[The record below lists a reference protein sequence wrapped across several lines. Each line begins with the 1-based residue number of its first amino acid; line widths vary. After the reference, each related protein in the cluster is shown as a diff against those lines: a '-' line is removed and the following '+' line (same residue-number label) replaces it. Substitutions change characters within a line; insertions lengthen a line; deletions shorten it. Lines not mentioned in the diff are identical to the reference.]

1 MSLRLPP
8 LASLRLFE
16 AAARHASFKQAAE
29 ELGLTPSAVSHG
41 IDTLET
47 WLGAPLF
54 DRSGRAVTLT
64 AAGEDLLPYV
74 SEGLSMIA
82 TGAHRVSPLLG
93 ARRIRVSVAPT
104 FARRWLVPRLGRF
117 RGRHPE
123 IDLHIDT
130 SHRQAVFPLDGVDL
144 AIRMGPAPWP
154 SARSELLFREALQP
168 VAHPDLAARLPQRDG
183 RIDWARAPLIHVASV
198 ENDWAAWVAAAAS
211 ATGET
216 LPPPGRGL
224 HVDTVDLALEAAA
237 QGLGVA
243 LARLPLC
250 AGALSAPA
258 SSSPASPSSGLSSP
272 TSSSP
277 APATPAP
284 SSPASPVLSPLA
296 DCPPVP
302 VRTGYWALL
311 PSGYEPR
318 REIAAFLRWLKGESA
333 AFRA

>member
-54 DRSGRAVTLT
+54 DRSGRAVMLT

-93 ARRIRVSVAPT
+93 ARRIRISVAPT

-123 IDLHIDT
+123 IDLHVDT

-168 VAHPDLAARLPQRDG
+168 VAHPDLAARLPRREG
-183 RIDWARAPLIHVASV
+183 RIDWARAPLIHVATV
-198 ENDWAAWVAAAAS
+198 ENDWAVWFAAAAA

-258 SSSPASPSSGLSSP
+258 PL
-272 TSSSP
+272 SP
-277 APATPAP
+277 APAAPAP

-296 DCPPVP
+296 GCPPVP

-311 PSGYEPR
+311 PFGHEPR
-318 REIAAFLRWLKGESA
+318 REIAAFLRWLKGEA
-333 AFRA
+333 APFMT

>member
-1 MSLRLPP
+1 MGLRLPP

-54 DRSGRAVTLT
+54 DRSGRSVALT

-123 IDLHIDT
+123 IDLHVDT

-168 VAHPDLAARLPQRDG
+168 VAHPDLAARLPQREG
-183 RIDWARAPLIHVASV
+183 RIDWARAPLIHVATV
-198 ENDWAAWVAAAAS
+198 EHDWAAWFAGGVSAA
-211 ATGET
+211 TDT
-216 LPPPGRGL
+216 PPPAGRGL

-237 QGLGVA
+237 QGLGIA

-250 AGALSAPA
+250 AGALSSPALPSSAPA
-258 SSSPASPSSGLSSP
+258 A
-272 TSSSP
+272 
-277 APATPAP
+277 PAP

-296 DCPPVP
+296 GCPPVP

-311 PSGYEPR
+311 PSGHEPR
-318 REIAAFLRWLKGESA
+318 REIAAFLRWLKGEA
-333 AFRA
+333 APFLE

>member
-54 DRSGRAVTLT
+54 DRSGRAVALT

-93 ARRIRVSVAPT
+93 ARRIRISVAPT

-123 IDLHIDT
+123 IDLHVDT

-168 VAHPDLAARLPQRDG
+168 AAHPDLAARLPQREG
-183 RIDWARAPLIHVASV
+183 RIDWARAPLIHVATV
-198 ENDWAAWVAAAAS
+198 ENDWVAWFEAIAQ

-216 LPPPGRGL
+216 PPPPGRGL

-250 AGALSAPA
+250 ADAVAIAPR
-258 SSSPASPSSGLSSP
+258 P
-272 TSSSP
+272 SP
-277 APATPAP
+277 APAVSAP

-296 DCPPVP
+296 GCPPVP

-311 PSGYEPR
+311 PSGHEPR
-318 REIAAFLRWLKGESA
+318 REIAAFLRWLKGEA
-333 AFRA
+333 TPFLT

>member
-1 MSLRLPP
+1 MGLRLPP

-93 ARRIRVSVAPT
+93 ARRIRISVAPT

-123 IDLHIDT
+123 IELHVDT

-144 AIRMGPAPWP
+144 AIRMGAAPWP

-168 VAHPDLAARLPQRDG
+168 VVHPDLAARLPRRDG
-183 RIDWARAPLIHVASV
+183 RIDWARAPLIHVATV
-198 ENDWAAWVAAAAS
+198 EHDWAAWFDGEAS
-211 ATGET
+211 AAGEA
-216 LPPPGRGL
+216 LPKGRGL

-237 QGLGVA
+237 QGLGIA

-250 AGALSAPA
+250 ADALTSPGLAPIA
-258 SSSPASPSSGLSSP
+258 G
-272 TSSSP
+272 
-277 APATPAP
+277 
-284 SSPASPVLSPLA
+284 
-296 DCPPVP
+296 CPPVP

-311 PSGYEPR
+311 PSGHEPR
-318 REIAAFLRWLKGESA
+318 REIAAFLRWLKGEA
-333 AFRA
+333 APFLG

>member
-54 DRSGRAVTLT
+54 DRSGRAVSLT

-123 IDLHIDT
+123 IDLHVDT

-154 SARSELLFREALQP
+154 SARSELLFRETLQP
-168 VAHPDLAARLPQRDG
+168 VAHPDLAARLPQREG
-183 RIDWARAPLIHVASV
+183 RIDWARAPLIHVATV
-198 ENDWAAWVAAAAS
+198 ENDWAAWFAAAAA

-250 AGALSAPA
+250 AGALS
-258 SSSPASPSSGLSSP
+258 SPAPL
-272 TSSSP
+272 SP
-277 APATPAP
+277 APAAPAP

-296 DCPPVP
+296 GCPPVP

-311 PSGYEPR
+311 PSGHEPR

-333 AFRA
+333 AFMA

>member
-117 RGRHPE
+117 AGRHPE
-123 IDLHIDT
+123 IELHVDT

-168 VAHPDLAARLPQRDG
+168 IAHPDLAARLPQREG
-183 RIDWARAPLIHVASV
+183 RIDWARAPLIHVATV
-198 ENDWAAWVAAAAS
+198 ENDWAAWFAAAGP

-216 LPPPGRGL
+216 LAPPGRGL

-258 SSSPASPSSGLSSP
+258 LSSPALSSP
-272 TSSSP
+272 
-277 APATPAP
+277 APAP
-284 SSPASPVLSPLA
+284 SSPASPALSPLA
-296 DCPPVP
+296 GCPPVP

-311 PSGYEPR
+311 PSGHEPR

-333 AFRA
+333 VFRT